1 MSRRDVSPARVIPRP
16 IETIS
21 TYPQTVDE
29 LIRAERTARRGLAF
43 AILVVAV
50 LFGSMLIA
58 WEVYVYFFMDLSGL
72 G

>member
-1 MSRRDVSPARVIPRP
+1 MPRP

>member
-1 MSRRDVSPARVIPRP
+1 M
-16 IETIS
+16 
-21 TYPQTVDE
+21 DE
-29 LIRAERTARRGLAF
+29 LARAQRTARRGLAF
-43 AILVVAV
+43 ALLVTAA

>member
-1 MSRRDVSPARVIPRP
+1 M
-16 IETIS
+16 
-21 TYPQTVDE
+21 DE
-29 LIRAERTARRGLAF
+29 LIRAERTARRGLVF